1 INSQSLN
8 TVIWS
13 IILGF
18 SVYGILRLILRKRLL
33 AFVKQLAS
41 RADLNLMDEI
51 GYRSVIIGFPLFAL
65 GGIFFAA
72 IWAQIAW
79 SRFWGWDPKET
90 WAFITFMFY
99 TVFLHLR
106 LNRGYEGEKSAWLA
120 VLGFILILFNLIA
133 INLIVA
139 GLHSY
144 ALLEK
149 RVEMTE
155 KILIVDDEERIRKLL
170 NMYLVREG
178 YDITE
183 AENGEEALELAM
195 ENDYNCILLD
205 LMMPKM
211 DGIEVASRLR
221 RTKSTPIIMLTA
233 KGEENNRVEGFEVG
247 ADDYIVK
254 PFSPREVVLRVKAIL
269 RRSSETTFINQEATA
284 KDVIVYEHLVIDN
297 DAHRVLADDHNVN
310 LTPKEYELLL
320 FLAKSPDKVFDREE
334 LLKEVWHYDF
344 YGDLRTVDTH
354 VKRLREKL
362 NKVSPEA
369 SRMIHTVWGIGYK

>member
-1 INSQSLN
+1 
-8 TVIWS
+8 
-13 IILGF
+13 
-18 SVYGILRLILRKRLL
+18 
-33 AFVKQLAS
+33 
-41 RADLNLMDEI
+41 
-51 GYRSVIIGFPLFAL
+51 
-65 GGIFFAA
+65 
-72 IWAQIAW
+72 
-79 SRFWGWDPKET
+79 
-90 WAFITFMFY
+90 
-99 TVFLHLR
+99 
-106 LNRGYEGEKSAWLA
+106 
-120 VLGFILILFNLIA
+120 
-133 INLIVA
+133 
-139 GLHSY
+139 
-144 ALLEK
+144 
-149 RVEMTE
+149 MTE

-178 YDITE
+178 YEITE
-183 AENGEEALELAM
+183 AEDGEKALDLAL
-195 ENDYNCILLD
+195 ENDYDCILLD
-205 LMMPKM
+205 LMMPVM
-211 DGIEVASRLR
+211 DGIEMAKRLR
-221 RTKSTPIIMLTA
+221 REKSTPIIMLTA

-269 RRSSETTFINQEATA
+269 RRSSETAFIQQETTA

-297 DAHRVLADDHNVN
+297 DAHRVLADDKKVN

-369 SRMIHTVWGIGYK
+369 SRMIHTVWGIGYKFEVNEL

>member
-1 INSQSLN
+1 MI
-8 TVIWS
+8 
-13 IILGF
+13 
-18 SVYGILRLILRKRLL
+18 
-33 AFVKQLAS
+33 
-41 RADLNLMDEI
+41 
-51 GYRSVIIGFPLFAL
+51 
-65 GGIFFAA
+65 
-72 IWAQIAW
+72 
-79 SRFWGWDPKET
+79 
-90 WAFITFMFY
+90 
-99 TVFLHLR
+99 
-106 LNRGYEGEKSAWLA
+106 
-120 VLGFILILFNLIA
+120 
-133 INLIVA
+133 
-139 GLHSY
+139 
-144 ALLEK
+144 
-149 RVEMTE
+149 E

-178 YDITE
+178 YEITE
-183 AENGEEALELAM
+183 AEDGEKALDLAL
-195 ENDYNCILLD
+195 ENDYDCILLD
-205 LMMPKM
+205 LMMPVM
-211 DGIEVASRLR
+211 DGIEVAKRLR
-221 RTKSTPIIMLTA
+221 REKSTPIIMLTA

-269 RRSSETTFINQEATA
+269 RRSSETAFIQQETTA

-297 DAHRVLADDHNVN
+297 DAHRVLADDKKVN

-369 SRMIHTVWGIGYK
+369 SRMIHTVWGIGYKFEVNEL